1 MKTVLISVLIIAVEY
16 HIFRRMEN
24 ENSGNVMVR
33 TRFAPS
39 PTGYMHIGNLR
50 TALYAYL
57 TAKRDGGKFIL
68 RIEDTDSKRTV
79 EDSVE
84 VIFSSLKLA
93 GIEYDEGPVIGG
105 VYGPYVQSERREI
118 YAKYINELL
127 ESGKA
132 FRCFCTKEELEKE
145 KEEFSKRFPDKPFRD
160 KCRDLTN
167 EEVSKKLSD
176 GVLFVV
182 RQRIPETGSTTFHDM
197 VFGSITVENNTL
209 DEQVLLKADG
219 LPTYN
224 FANVVDDHLMEITHV
239 IRGYEYL
246 SSAPKY
252 NLLYENFGW
261 DIPQYIHLPHILR
274 EDGKKLSKR
283 EGDAS
288 FQDLIDLG
296 YLPSA
301 VINYIA
307 MLGWNPG
314 TEEEFF
320 TLADL
325 VQKFTPERINKSNA
339 IFTYSKLTWLNNL
352 HIKAMPF
359 EEFHKKASE
368 YYSGDLKAKIDTQM
382 VSRLIQ
388 ERLETFRQ
396 IPEKTEFFVKVPPYD
411 KELYTHKKM
420 KSDPDSAKVMLEKMI
435 PSLEKV
441 QDWNNETVFDA
452 LQELIQ
458 AEGCKAGTVLWP
470 ARIALSGVSATPGG
484 ASEIAHVI
492 GKEETL
498 KRIKEAVEFLK

>member
-1 MKTVLISVLIIAVEY
+1 
-16 HIFRRMEN
+16 
-24 ENSGNVMVR
+24 
-33 TRFAPS
+33 
-39 PTGYMHIGNLR
+39 
-50 TALYAYL
+50 
-57 TAKRDGGKFIL
+57 
-68 RIEDTDSKRTV
+68 
-79 EDSVE
+79 
-84 VIFSSLKLA
+84 
-93 GIEYDEGPVIGG
+93 
-105 VYGPYVQSERREI
+105 
-118 YAKYINELL
+118 
-127 ESGKA
+127 
-132 FRCFCTKEELEKE
+132 
-145 KEEFSKRFPDKPFRD
+145 
-160 KCRDLTN
+160 
-167 EEVSKKLSD
+167 
-176 GVLFVV
+176 
-182 RQRIPETGSTTFHDM
+182 
-197 VFGSITVENNTL
+197 
-209 DEQVLLKADG
+209 
-219 LPTYN
+219 
-224 FANVVDDHLMEITHV
+224 MEITHV

-252 NLLYENFGW
+252 DLLYESFGW
-261 DIPQYIHLPHILR
+261 NIPQYIHLPHILR

-288 FQDLIDLG
+288 FQDLIDMG
-296 YLPSA
+296 YLPAA

-320 TLADL
+320 TLDDL

-359 EEFHKKASE
+359 DEFHKKAEE
-368 YYSGDLKAKIDTQM
+368 YYSDGLKAEVDTQM

-396 IPEKTEFFVKVPPYD
+396 IPEKTEFFVKVPAYD

-420 KSDPDSAKVMLEKMI
+420 KSDPDSAKTMLEKMI
-435 PSLEKV
+435 PHFEEV
-441 QDWNNETVFDA
+441 QNWNNETVFGA

>member
-1 MKTVLISVLIIAVEY
+1 MI
-16 HIFRRMEN
+16 
-24 ENSGNVMVR
+24 R

-57 TAKRDGGKFIL
+57 VARKNDGKFIL
-68 RIEDTDSKRTV
+68 RIEDTDTKRTV

-84 VIFSSLKLA
+84 VIFSSLRLA
-93 GIEYDEGPVIGG
+93 GIVYDEGPDKDGG
-105 VYGPYVQSERREI
+105 FGPYIQSERREI
-118 YAKYINELL
+118 YAKYIDELL

-132 FRCFCTKEELEKE
+132 FRCFCTKDELDRE
-145 KEEFSKRFPDKPFRD
+145 KEEYSKKYPDRPFRD
-160 KCRDLTN
+160 KCR
-167 EEVSKKLSD
+167 ELSQKEIQEN
-176 GVLFVV
+176 LAENLPFVV

-224 FANVVDDHLMEITHV
+224 FANVIDDHLMDMSHV

-252 NLLYENFGW
+252 NLLYESFGW
-261 DIPQYIHLPHILR
+261 DIPEYIHLPHILR
-274 EDGKKLSKR
+274 EDGRKLSKR

-288 FQDLIDLG
+288 FQDLLDMG

-320 TLADL
+320 TLKDL
-325 VQKFTPERINKSNA
+325 EQKFTPERISRSNA
-339 IFTYSKLTWLNNL
+339 IFTLAKLTWINNL

-359 EEFHKKASE
+359 EQFHKKAEE
-368 YYSGDLKAKIDTQM
+368 YYSPELKNKVDTVK

-388 ERLETFRQ
+388 ERLETFNQ
-396 IPEKTEFFVKVPPYD
+396 IREKTEFFVTMPDYD
-411 KELYTHKKM
+411 PELYVHKKM
-420 KSDPDSAKVMLEKMI
+420 KSDIVSAGTMLGKI
-435 PSLEKV
+435 ISCLEAV
-441 QDWNNETVFDA
+441 GEWNNETVFDA
-452 LQELIQ
+452 FQKLISD
-458 AEGCKAGTVLWP
+458 EGCKAGTVLWP
-470 ARIALSGVSATPGG
+470 ARIALSGMSATPGG
-484 ASEIAHVI
+484 ASEIAYVI
-492 GKEETL
+492 GKDETL
-498 KRIKEAVEFLK
+498 KRIREAVEFLK

>member
-1 MKTVLISVLIIAVEY
+1 
-16 HIFRRMEN
+16 
-24 ENSGNVMVR
+24 MVR

-57 TAKRDGGKFIL
+57 IAKKNNGRFLL
-68 RIEDTDSKRTV
+68 RIEDTDQKRTV

-84 VIFSSLKLA
+84 VIYSSLELA
-93 GIEYDEGPVIGG
+93 GIIYDEGPDKDGG
-105 VYGPYVQSERREI
+105 YGPYVQSERREI

-127 ESGKA
+127 ENGKA
-132 FRCFCTKEELEKE
+132 FRCFCTKDELEAE
-145 KEEFSKRFPDKPFRD
+145 KADHSVRHPDKPFRD
-160 KCRDLTN
+160 KCRDL
-167 EEVSKKLSD
+167 SKAEIEKDLSA
-176 GVLFVV
+176 GKPFVV
-182 RQRIPETGSTTFHDM
+182 RQRIPECGTTTFKDM

-224 FANVVDDHLMEITHV
+224 FANVIDDHLMEISHV
-239 IRGYEYL
+239 VRGYEYL

-252 NLLYENFGW
+252 NLLYESFGW
-261 DIPQYIHLPHILR
+261 DIPEYIHLPHILR

-288 FQDLIDLG
+288 FQDLLDLG

-301 VINYIA
+301 IINYIA

-314 TEEEFF
+314 TEEEYF
-320 TLADL
+320 TLKSL
-325 VQKFTPERINKSNA
+325 IEKFTPERINKSNA
-339 IFTYSKLTWLNNL
+339 IFTREKLTWLNNL

-368 YYSGDLKAKIDTQM
+368 FYSYELKVKVDTEK

-388 ERLETFRQ
+388 ERLETFNQ
-396 IPEKTEFFVKVPPYD
+396 IPEKTGFFVRVPVYD
-411 KELYTHKKM
+411 KELYTNKKM
-420 KSDPDSAKVMLEKMI
+420 KSDPETSKKMLEKMI
-435 PSLEKV
+435 PYLEKL
-441 QDWNNETVFDA
+441 QEWNNETVFA
-452 LQELIQ
+452 AFQEMIS
-458 AEGCKAGTVLWP
+458 AEACKAGTVLWP
-470 ARIALSGVSATPGG
+470 ARIALSGMTATPGG

-492 GKEETL
+492 GKDETI
-498 KRIKEAVEFLK
+498 KRINDAVEFLK